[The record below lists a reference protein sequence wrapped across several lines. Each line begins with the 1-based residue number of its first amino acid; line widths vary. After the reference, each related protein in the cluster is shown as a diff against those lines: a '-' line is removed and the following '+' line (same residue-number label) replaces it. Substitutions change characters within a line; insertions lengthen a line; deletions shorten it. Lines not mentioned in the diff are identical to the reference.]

1 MSYDAY
7 ATQVLAEL
15 ELVPD
20 YSTKRIVLI
29 EAFKKVAEMERSG
42 CAEIADREAK
52 DAMEVGVADEIGDWG
67 TAECIA
73 LAIRKRT

>member
-29 EAFKKVAEMERSG
+29 DAFKKMAEMERSG
-42 CAEIADREAK
+42 CIDLADHLCATLALK
-52 DAMEVGVADEIGDWG
+52 DEGVGAARVAQ
-67 TAECIA
+67 
-73 LAIRKRT
+73 AIRQRT